1 MYLMVLFALV
11 IVFTVLFAGTYI
23 YKHFYF
29 YKDNLIKYFPRTT
42 AAYAHLTL
50 NEQVKKDFLEN
61 QGLLSQLEQ
70 FRLAEIFKNINREVS
85 LGFIP
90 VNEQLAAVVVFD
102 VDNFNDFFKNFK
114 SDFWQARMI
123 TPALAA
129 ISDSADALNLLTYQ
143 NKLPNLKQ
151 ARDFKVKRFYFGS
164 IAQAYINGR
173 QAGRLSQHL
182 NDQPP
187 AQMFLTAL
195 TQNQRQDLYI
205 SLNKSSQRIL
215 IEISGLDQDFINSLN
230 RRPLLVNYLPPGSVA
245 TLASANLQKSF
256 NSWQRQL
263 AFINPE
269 LKNYLDQL
277 TDDFERTKNFQFQ
290 TERLLSAVNG
300 PAELILLDK
309 NNFVLILTN
318 QFPRFSD
325 IEETVRSVM
334 AVNFPVSQPK
344 LLPDG
349 TEVIEL
355 VADPTTILTEQSKL
369 NRPEALD
376 IYKINPPES
385 EFQLIFGYSPK
396 LVFITN
402 KIDNIIQILEKNQPA
417 CVQSPPRLL
426 EELMVL
432 GQPILKTLP
441 YAQGLQCVIIEQNN
455 YQTNL
460 ELIY

>member
-1 MYLMVLFALV
+1 
-11 IVFTVLFAGTYI
+11 
-23 YKHFYF
+23 
-29 YKDNLIKYFPRTT
+29 
-42 AAYAHLTL
+42 
-50 NEQVKKDFLEN
+50 
-61 QGLLSQLEQ
+61 
-70 FRLAEIFKNINREVS
+70 
-85 LGFIP
+85 
-90 VNEQLAAVVVFD
+90 
-102 VDNFNDFFKNFK
+102 
-114 SDFWQARMI
+114 